1 MWPRSRTQWRPP
13 RPPAEPQSFFLP
25 VQHPAESSPVGP
37 EILSIII
44 LAAMFV
50 VATVLPVN
58 MGALAFVGA
67 FVLGVFVLGM
77 DSDQI
82 LEAFPGGLFLTIV
95 GVTYLFAIAQK
106 NGTVDLLVRGAVRLV
121 GSRVALI
128 PWVMFLI
135 TAVITAV
142 GALSPAAVAIIAP
155 IALSFAARHRLN
167 PLMMGMMV
175 IHGAQAGGFSPIAVY
190 GVTVNGIVDQTGL
203 DVSPVVVFLSSFF
216 VNLVIAVGLFVALS
230 GKGPASRRAEDFAE
244 RASRAR
250 LSRSRAATAAGATA
264 TPAGAATS
272 TATGPATGTATD
284 TATGDDARSDV
295 DFRGHG
301 SGMYGPT
308 DPAAP
313 AAPRAAG
320 EGIGPQIATL
330 VGLVVLAVVAL
341 GFGVDVGFVAITIA
355 VLLALVS
362 PQAQK
367 GAVNRIDWSTVL
379 LLGGMLTFVGVLQEA
394 GTIDYVSDGVA
405 GLGVPLVAALLICYI
420 GAVVSAFASSTAIL
434 AALIPL
440 AVPFLMTGQIG
451 AAGLITALAVSS
463 TIVDVSPFSTNG
475 ALVLANAPESMDRER
490 FYKQILVYATG
501 VVVLG
506 PLLVWAILVVPG
518 WL

>member
-1 MWPRSRTQWRPP
+1 M
-13 RPPAEPQSFFLP
+13 
-25 VQHPAESSPVGP
+25 GP
-37 EILSIII
+37 EVLSILI

-77 DSDQI
+77 DTDQI

-106 NGTVDLLVRGAVRLV
+106 NGTVDLLVQGAVKLV

-128 PWVMFLI
+128 PWIMFFI

-155 IALSFAARHRLN
+155 IALSFAAKYKIN

-175 IHGAQAGGFSPIAVY
+175 IHGAQGGGFSPIAVY

-203 DVSPVVVFLSSFF
+203 GVSPAVVFLSSFF
-216 VNLVIAVGLFVALS
+216 VNLVIAVGLFVVLG
-230 GKGPASRRAEDFAE
+230 GKGLLSSRAEDFVE
-244 RASRAR
+244 RASEAR
-250 LSRSRAATAAGATA
+250 LSRSRVATAAGV
-264 TPAGAATS
+264 
-272 TATGPATGTATD
+272 TGSGGGSD
-284 TATGDDARSDV
+284 SDV
-295 DFRGHG
+295 EFRGHG

-308 DPAAP
+308 DPAGSSAP
-313 AAPRAAG
+313 PASR
-320 EGIGPQIATL
+320 EGLGPQIVT
-330 VGLVVLAVVAL
+330 VIGLVVLAVVAL

-362 PQAQK
+362 PKAQK
-367 GAVNRIDWSTVL
+367 GAVNKIDWSTVL

-394 GTIDYVSDGVA
+394 GTIEYVSDGVA
-405 GLGVPLVAALLICYI
+405 SLGVPLLAALLICYI

-440 AVPFLMTGQIG
+440 AVPFLMSGDIA
-451 AAGLITALAVSS
+451 AAGLIAALAVSS

-475 ALVLANAPESMDRER
+475 ALVLANAPESMDRDR
-490 FYKQILVYATG
+490 FYKQILIYATG

-506 PLLVWAILVVPG
+506 PLLVWGVLVVPG